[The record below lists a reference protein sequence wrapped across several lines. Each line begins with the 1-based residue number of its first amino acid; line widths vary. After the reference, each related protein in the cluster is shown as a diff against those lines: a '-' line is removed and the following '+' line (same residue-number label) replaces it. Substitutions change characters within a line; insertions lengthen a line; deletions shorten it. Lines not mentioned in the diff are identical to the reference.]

1 MIQLADRSLLRWA
14 ILGDAIVLIVITVL
28 GFATHG
34 TLGETWRMLITTI
47 GTLIAWAI
55 VAPWF
60 DAFSTGT
67 LTRPSSIWRVAYA
80 WAVAA
85 PFAGFLRGWFLGIGV
100 SSTFILTAIAINGLA
115 LVVWRLAYAAINR
128 PPTTLRT
135 QGS

>member
-14 ILGDAIVLIVITVL
+14 ILGDAIVLIIITIL

-34 TLGETWRMLITTI
+34 TLDETWRMLITTL
-47 GTLIAWAI
+47 GTLLAWAI

-60 DAFSTGT
+60 GAFSTAS

-85 PFAGFLRGWFLGIGV
+85 PVAGFLRGWFLGIGV
-100 SSTFILTAIAINGLA
+100 SSTFILTAIAINGLS
-115 LVVWRLAYAAINR
+115 LVIWRLAYAAINR
-128 PPTTLRT
+128 TATTSRT